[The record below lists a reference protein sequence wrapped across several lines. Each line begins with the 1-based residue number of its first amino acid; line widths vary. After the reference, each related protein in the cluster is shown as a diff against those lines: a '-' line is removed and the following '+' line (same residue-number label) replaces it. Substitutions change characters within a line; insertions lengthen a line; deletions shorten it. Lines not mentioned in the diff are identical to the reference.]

1 MTMRFLYWRVERADA
16 GSAKTKV
23 RIELKRD
30 PDSYTYQWAVAGKQT
45 RRLTKRELHE
55 LDMRVAKYVSTLLEP
70 PPQKPEE
77 RTLYTS
83 L

>member
-1 MTMRFLYWRVERADA
+1 MRFLYWRVERANA

-30 PDSYTYQWAVAGKQT
+30 PDSYTYQWAVADKGA
-45 RRLTKRELHE
+45 RRLSKRELHE
-55 LDMRVAKYVSTLLEP
+55 LDMRVAKYVSTLTEDA
-70 PPQKPEE
+70 PQKSEE
-77 RTLYTS
+77 QTLYTS

>member
-1 MTMRFLYWRVERADA
+1 MRFLYWRVERADA

>member
-1 MTMRFLYWRVERADA
+1 MQFLFWRVERANA
-16 GSAKTKV
+16 GSARTRV

-30 PDSYTYQWAVAGKQT
+30 PNSYSYTWSVADKRQ
-45 RRLTKRELHE
+45 RRLSKRELHE
-55 LDMRVAKYVSTLLEP
+55 LDMRVAKYVSILNDM

>member
-1 MTMRFLYWRVERADA
+1 MEFLFWRVERASA
-16 GSAKTKV
+16 GSARTRV

-30 PDSYTYQWAVAGKQT
+30 PDSYTYQWSVADKRK
-45 RRLTKRELHE
+45 RRLSKRELHE
-55 LDMRVAKYVSTLLEP
+55 LDMRVAKYVATLNEM

-77 RTLYTS
+77 QTLYTT

>member
-1 MTMRFLYWRVERADA
+1 MRFLYWRVERANA

-30 PDSYTYQWAVAGKQT
+30 PESYTYQWSVADKGA
-45 RRLTKRELHE
+45 RRLSKRELHE
-55 LDMRVAKYVSTLLEP
+55 LDMRVAKYVSNLNET
-70 PPQKPEE
+70 PPQKTGEQ
-77 RTLYTS
+77 TLYTS

>member
-1 MTMRFLYWRVERADA
+1 MRFLYGRVERANA

-30 PDSYTYQWAVAGKQT
+30 PNSYTYQWSVADKQA
-45 RRLTKRELHE
+45 RRLSKRELHE
-55 LDMRVAKYVSTLLEP
+55 LDMRVAKYVSLLVEP
-70 PPQKPEE
+70 PPQNPEE
-77 RTLYTS
+77 RTDYTS

>member
-1 MTMRFLYWRVERADA
+1 MRFLYWRVERANA

-30 PDSYTYQWAVAGKQT
+30 PNSYSYQWTVADKKA
-45 RRLTKRELHE
+45 RRLSKRELHQFE
-55 LDMRVAKYVSTLLEP
+55 MLVAKYVSTMVEP

>member
-1 MTMRFLYWRVERADA
+1 MRLLYWRVERANA

-30 PDSYTYQWAVAGKQT
+30 PNSYTYQWTVADKEG
-45 RRLTKRELHE
+45 RRLSKRESHQLE
-55 LDMRVAKYVSTLLEP
+55 MLVAKYVSTLVEP

-77 RTLYTS
+77 RTVYTT

>member
-1 MTMRFLYWRVERADA
+1 MRFLYWRVERANA

-30 PDSYTYQWAVAGKQT
+30 PDSYTYQWNVADKSA
-45 RRLTKRELHE
+45 RRLSKRELHQ
-55 LDMRVAKYVSTLLEP
+55 LDMRVAKYVSALVEP
-70 PPQKPEE
+70 APQNPEE